1 MRGGARLGA
10 GRKVGWRK
18 AVSEQRPQ
26 HQLRAYPDEWEL
38 IRHFAKLVK
47 HGDKAACIRAL
58 EELESKT
65 E

>member
-1 MRGGARLGA
+1 MRGGAREGA

-18 AVSEQRPQ
+18 EVSEQRPQ

-38 IRHFAKLVK
+38 IRRFARLVK
-47 HGDKAACIRAL
+47 HGNK
-58 EELESKT
+58 ESCERILKSIETT